1 MQRNRIIVWTTIA
14 ILTVGMAHTAAAQ
27 GGDKP
32 SMGDSAT
39 PMADHSQHFGDY
51 VQLAPGGIG
60 SATVTC
66 PGGTQ
71 PTGGG
76 FRTTAF
82 DIQVTDSTPDGFGW
96 LVIGRNVGSTTEELR
111 AVVICTVP

>member
-1 MQRNRIIVWTTIA
+1 MRRSRIIVWTTLA
-14 ILTVGMAHTAAAQ
+14 VLLVGMAHTAAAQ
-27 GGDKP
+27 DDG
-32 SMGDSAT
+32 AA
-39 PMADHSQHFGDY
+39 PMAEHSQHSGDY
-51 VQLAPGGIG
+51 LELPPGGIG
-60 SATVTC
+60 TATVTC

-82 DIQVTDSTPDGFGW
+82 DIQVTDSAPDGFGW
-96 LVIGRNVGSTTEELR
+96 MVIGRNVGSTPESLR